1 MFTSKNIS
9 EEPTGEVHRVAEV
22 PAVKTISSSFFFAVI
37 NTALCAN
44 LFEVRLVTVL

>member
-9 EEPTGEVHRVAEV
+9 EESTGEVHRVAEV
-22 PAVKTISSSFFFAVI
+22 KTILSSFFFAVI